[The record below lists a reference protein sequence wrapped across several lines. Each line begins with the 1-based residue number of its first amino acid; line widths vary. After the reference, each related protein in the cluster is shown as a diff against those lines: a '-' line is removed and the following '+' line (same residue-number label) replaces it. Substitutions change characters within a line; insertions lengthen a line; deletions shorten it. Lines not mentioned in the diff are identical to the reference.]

1 MFRHSTITLIAL
13 GTISLLGCVPASGP
27 RPQASAH
34 KDHDHQHA
42 HASQGPHGGS
52 MIELG
57 SEDFHAELV
66 HDDQAGNITIYFL
79 DASAKH
85 AAPIDA
91 PEVKVNLRHDGQAQ
105 QFKLVALADQ
115 GDPQGRASRF
125 VSTQK
130 ELADELDH
138 EHAHGQLV
146 VTINGKQY
154 RGDIERAHD
163 HHGHGDHDH
172 ER

>member
-13 GTISLLGCVPASGP
+13 GTISLWGCVPASGP
-27 RPQASAH
+27 TPQASAH
-34 KDHDHQHA
+34 KDHDHGHA
-42 HASQGPHGGS
+42 HASQGPHGGRI
-52 MIELG
+52 IELG
-57 SEDFHAELV
+57 NENFHAELV

-79 DASAKH
+79 DASAKR
-85 AAPIDA
+85 AVPIDA
-91 PEVKVNLRHDGQAQ
+91 AEVNVNLRRDGQAQ
-105 QFKLVALADQ
+105 QFNLAALAEQ

-125 VSTQK
+125 VSAQQ

-154 RGDIERAHD
+154 RGDIEHARD
-163 HHGHGDHDH
+163 HHGHGDHNH
-172 ER
+172 E